1 MKSLL
6 AAIDVGSNTLRM
18 MAAHRKG
25 PSLRPVA
32 RMRRITGMGRSLR
45 ATGAV
50 GEPEFGESIAAL
62 REFRREMDRLGVVQY
77 RACGTAALR
86 EASNRD
92 RFLQAAEAEG
102 IRIEVIPSEEE
113 ARLTWAGAAR
123 SAPAD
128 GAVLVDIGG
137 GSTEFAVGPGAGES
151 VSLPLG
157 VVDLPETFRLSDPP
171 RDGEIGNLLLFLS
184 DRIGRGTDRW
194 GRRSFRR
201 LVGTAGTF
209 TTLAALDLEMQSY
222 RPDRIDGHR
231 MTPGRLL
238 RWARRLTRMTAAQRL
253 ALPGMERGRERFIV
267 PGAWIAVTAAERFR
281 VRELRVSDAGILE
294 GILRTI
300 PPGKG

>member
-6 AAIDVGSNTLRM
+6 AAIDVGTNTLRM
-18 MAAHRKG
+18 MAAHRDG
-25 PSLRPVA
+25 RSLRPVA
-32 RMRRITGMGRSLR
+32 RMRRITGMGRTLR

-50 GEPEFGESIAAL
+50 GEPEFGRSIAAL

-92 RFLQAAEAEG
+92 RFLSAAEAQG
-102 IRIEVIPSEEE
+102 VRIEVIPPEEE
-113 ARLTWAGAAR
+113 ARMTWAGATRA
-123 SAPAD
+123 APAD
-128 GAVLVDIGG
+128 GAVLMDIGG
-137 GSTEFAVGPGAGES
+137 GSTEFVVGPGAGES

-157 VVDLPETFRLSDPP
+157 VVDLLETFRLSDPP
-171 RDGEIGNLLLFLS
+171 RDSEVGNLVLFLD

-194 GRRSFRR
+194 RRRTFRR

-209 TTLAALDLEMQSY
+209 TTLAALDLGMRSY
-222 RPDRIDGHR
+222 RPERIDGHR
-231 MTPGRLL
+231 MTARRLL
-238 RWARRLTRMTAAQRL
+238 GWARRLTRLSAAQRL

-267 PGAWIAVTAAERFR
+267 PGAWMAVAATTRFG
-281 VRELRVSDAGILE
+281 VRELRVSDSGILE
-294 GILRTI
+294 GILLAI